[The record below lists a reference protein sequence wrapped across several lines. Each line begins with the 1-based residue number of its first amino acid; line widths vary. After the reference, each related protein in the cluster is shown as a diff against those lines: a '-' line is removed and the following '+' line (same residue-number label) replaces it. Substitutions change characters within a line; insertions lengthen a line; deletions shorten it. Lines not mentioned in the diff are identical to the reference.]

1 MKIILV
7 RIVFTEGERWTSK
20 PSSLLTVTRK
30 MGYVWP
36 TLSRVSDSSTPLK
49 KHVFNTTLHSTVN
62 TEPAHGL
69 HNFNFPGSPVE
80 TAGLWSRIQNRLL
93 APRLYTA
100 WRWEQLCERTGN
112 SPHTGAWNQDSLC
125 LEVPGQ
131 LVSLTSCVDTGAQRS
146 PAASSKSSWS
156 RDSNSA
162 PFRQSLGAQL
172 PHPLVWPL
180 GTSSYLSC
188 GEMVVKVSKPWL
200 CTKGT

>member
-1 MKIILV
+1 MVSGFEILGIIKVAANIQNSDLKGAERSQIIKKMKIILV

-80 TAGLWSRIQNRLL
+80 TAGL
-93 APRLYTA
+93 
-100 WRWEQLCERTGN
+100 
-112 SPHTGAWNQDSLC
+112 
-125 LEVPGQ
+125 
-131 LVSLTSCVDTGAQRS
+131 
-146 PAASSKSSWS
+146 
-156 RDSNSA
+156 
-162 PFRQSLGAQL
+162 
-172 PHPLVWPL
+172 
-180 GTSSYLSC
+180 
-188 GEMVVKVSKPWL
+188 
-200 CTKGT
+200 